1 METEK
6 ISVINL
12 LAKNDENIIK
22 NGLLKLNGV
31 IDVAVKP
38 EKFEVEVTYE
48 NIKRAKIINRL
59 YALGYFE
66 DR

>member
-22 NGLLKLNGV
+22 NGLLKLKGV
-31 IDVAVKP
+31 IDVIVKP

-48 NIKRAKIINRL
+48 NMKRVKIINRL
-59 YALGYFE
+59 FSLGYFE
-66 DR
+66 DK

>member
-12 LAKNDENIIK
+12 LAKNDEDTIK
-22 NGLLKLNGV
+22 KGLLKLNGV
-31 IDVAVKP
+31 IDVTVKP
-38 EKFEVEVTYE
+38 EKFEVEVSYE

-66 DR
+66 DK

>member
-12 LAKNDENIIK
+12 LAKNDESIIK
-22 NGLLKLNGV
+22 NGLFKLNGV
-31 IDVAVKP
+31 IDVIVKP
-38 EKFEVEVTYE
+38 EKFEVEVTCE

-59 YALGYFE
+59 YGLGYFE
-66 DR
+66 DK

>member
-31 IDVAVKP
+31 IDVTVKP
-38 EKFEVEVTYE
+38 EKFEVEVTHE

-66 DR
+66 DK

>member
-6 ISVINL
+6 ISVVNL
-12 LAKNDENIIK
+12 LAKNDENTIK

-31 IDVAVKP
+31 IDVTVKP

-48 NIKRAKIINRL
+48 NIKRAKIINCL

-66 DR
+66 DK